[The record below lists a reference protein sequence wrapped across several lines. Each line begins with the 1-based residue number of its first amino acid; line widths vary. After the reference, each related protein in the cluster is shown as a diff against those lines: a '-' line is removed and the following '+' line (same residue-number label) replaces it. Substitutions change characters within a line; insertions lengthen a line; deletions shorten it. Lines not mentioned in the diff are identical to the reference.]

1 MKVASSSQISPGF
14 ADGWLMTG
22 GFVSGGTVVGE
33 GPGDV
38 VGTGAGDV
46 VGGDVG
52 EGGVVVA
59 PGVVVPGL
67 VGEVGLVDVLVLVVE
82 SPGTVVED
90 VDVVVVVEDVV
101 VVADGSIAAV
111 ASPSTVTQLL
121 SGNSDSASS
130 RSTSSDEIHTAWSG
144 EDRARTWIHSPSSVR
159 ATAYTRE
166 PDW

>member
-1 MKVASSSQISPGF
+1 MKFASSSQISPGF

-67 VGEVGLVDVLVLVVE
+67 VGEVGLVENHHRSSAALPDHRQIALDASRTEVLITRGDHEHDVEIGRQDLL
-82 SPGTVVED
+82 PC
-90 VDVVVVVEDVV
+90 
-101 VVADGSIAAV
+101 
-111 ASPSTVTQLL
+111 LL
-121 SGNSDSASS
+121 SGELA
-130 RSTSSDEIHTAWSG
+130 
-144 EDRARTWIHSPSSVR
+144 
-159 ATAYTRE
+159 
-166 PDW
+166 